1 MLFVLLLFFSFLFQS
16 FHDCAKDAVLSGRTQ
31 VKYNDEVSQG
41 FLSSTHLC
49 SDIMIELFL

>member
-49 SDIMIELFL
+49 SDIMIELLL